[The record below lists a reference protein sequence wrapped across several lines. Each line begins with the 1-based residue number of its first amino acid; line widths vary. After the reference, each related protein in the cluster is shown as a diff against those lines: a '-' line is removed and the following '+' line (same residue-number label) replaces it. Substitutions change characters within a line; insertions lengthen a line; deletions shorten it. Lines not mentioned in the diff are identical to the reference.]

1 MRAAIFKK
9 PGLIEIEEKVLGE
22 IGEEELLV
30 RVKACG
36 VCGTDIHIFHGE
48 EGSAPVNPPII
59 LGHEYSGE
67 VVSIG
72 KAVSEYRVGDRVAI
86 DPNMYCGKCEY
97 CRDHKAHFCNKLQ
110 ALGVNVDGGFA
121 EYCIV
126 PTSQA
131 YKFPDDLTYDEA
143 AMVEPLACCLHGIDN
158 ACIKAGNSVAI
169 LGGGAIGL
177 MMLQLA
183 KLQGAS
189 FIAVSEPIESR
200 RKLAL
205 KLGADIAVD
214 PLNQELSAA
223 IAEYSHEGVDIVIEA
238 SGKAAVIKQG
248 IQIAKKGATLLIFS
262 VSSPDAKFDFYPIDI
277 FKKEL
282 TIKGSF
288 INPGTHRRALSL
300 IASRKIN
307 VKDLIT
313 HRFVLEDMTS
323 AIKMQSSPE
332 AIKVIVNP

>member
-1 MRAAIFKK
+1 MKAAIFKK
-9 PGLIEIEEKVLGE
+9 PGLIEVEEKNLRPLKDD
-22 IGEEELLV
+22 ELLI

-48 EGSAPVNPPII
+48 EGSAPVTPPII

-67 VVSIG
+67 IVEIG
-72 KAVSEYRVGDRVAI
+72 SGIEDFKIGDRVAV
-86 DPNMYCGKCEY
+86 DPNMYCGKCVY
-97 CRDHKAHFCNKLQ
+97 CRDGKSHLCNHLE
-110 ALGVNVDGGFA
+110 ALGVTVDGGFA

-126 PTSQA
+126 PASQA
-131 YKFPDDLTYDEA
+131 YLFPQTLDFEEA

-158 ACIKAGNSVAI
+158 IGIKAGQSVAI

-177 MMLQLA
+177 LMLQLA

-189 FIAVSEPIESR
+189 FIMVSEPLESR

-205 KLGADIAVD
+205 KLGADVTAN
-214 PLNQELSAA
+214 PLDEDLLSTALPH
-223 IAEYSHEGVDIVIEA
+223 IPEGFDVVIESA
-238 SGKAAVIKQG
+238 GKAVAIQQA
-248 IQIAKKGATLLIFS
+248 IQIARKGASILVFS
-262 VSSPDAKFDFYPIDI
+262 VSSPDAKLDLYPIDL

-300 IASRKIN
+300 IASGKLN

-313 HRFVLEDMTS
+313 HQYGLDGMAE
-323 AIKMQSSPE
+323 AIRMQASPE
-332 AIKVIVNP
+332 AVKVIVKP